1 VTKENMPGTTL
12 FIDPQ
17 CDRFRDEDPADMFDW
32 IANRV
37 QVRWYEGRA
46 YQAIEIEC
54 KGAYQSMAL
63 MLQSLLPEAL
73 KKKGMPS
80 SAIPATIV
88 TSHRKI
94 PKEPQVTEKMP
105 DWIRTP
111 LSESLYWQDVPPKL
125 EGRVIVKR
133 WPVQTKSEGGIH
145 LPGVDGRRIMG
156 VAWVLR
162 ASGEAHKYLCPGD
175 SIICPETAIANGLH
189 FPSGEGVDLSDYR
202 EIFAEDCYHVLPYA
216 KAQEWRQ
223 KTASVLVG
231 ECDEALPK
239 IRLLADEGDCSQ
251 ALAWLSKLRGKAETC
266 SDGIVENLKVEET
279 DVLAK
284 AQAHAERKVAEQ
296 QKAEEDAKVALT
308 TERQRQA
315 DERKA
320 KE

>member
-1 VTKENMPGTTL
+1 M
-12 FIDPQ
+12 
-17 CDRFRDEDPADMFDW
+17 
-32 IANRV
+32 
-37 QVRWYEGRA
+37 
-46 YQAIEIEC
+46 
-54 KGAYQSMAL
+54 
-63 MLQSLLPEAL
+63 
-73 KKKGMPS
+73 
-80 SAIPATIV
+80 
-88 TSHRKI
+88 
-94 PKEPQVTEKMP
+94 TEKMP

-162 ASGEAHKYLCPGD
+162 A
-175 SIICPETAIANGLH
+175 
-189 FPSGEGVDLSDYR
+189 SGEGVDLSDYR